1 MTIQHTD
8 VNRPPIYEDEAGIVH
23 YRASALG
30 GCINELVMFRRGE
43 QSESK
48 TTYIEQ
54 VMETGKKYE
63 ADVRVH
69 VAQQAEVTL
78 LSDSESVELEV
89 DPGHVIVGN
98 TDGLVQGKG
107 LRHDTAERE
116 LGIEIK
122 ALGEDTFG
130 KFARSGLEQFP
141 EYQWQLSVYM
151 HATGLPW
158 LYAVAPRIREKDENG
173 DWKFWVEVDKTKILD
188 LITEPPIPLSRIRRK
203 IRRINTLAQMDFK
216 DLPPCEKA
224 KFCSMVRFHDLIGGN
239 IEAEE
244 AEKLSDD
251 DELYDLLQRRQVL
264 KDLEDD
270 TARDRKAIDVE
281 LKQLMEGPA
290 QIAGIG
296 RWVPV
301 NKPGRVTLDRSQ
313 LTMDLGEGVEKYEKV
328 GNPYR
333 EIRFYRAKG

>member
-1 MTIQHTD
+1 MTTQHTD
-8 VNRPPIYEDEAGIVH
+8 INRPPIYEMDGTVY

-54 VMETGKKYE
+54 VMETGKEYE
-63 ADVRVH
+63 ADIRVH
-69 VAQQAEVTL
+69 VAQHEDMTVH
-78 LSDSESVELEV
+78 SETWAVELEIE
-89 DPGHVIVGN
+89 PGHRVVGN
-98 TDGLVQGKG
+98 TDGSLVKNDSRFGSEFK
-107 LRHDTAERE
+107 T
-116 LGIEIK
+116 
-122 ALGEDTFG
+122 LGEDAFK
-130 KFARSGLEQFP
+130 KFVRSGLETFP

-151 HATGLPW
+151 HALDMPW
-158 LYAVAPRIREKDENG
+158 VYAAAPRMREKEEEG
-173 DWKFWVEVDKTKILD
+173 WRFWVEVDKTYILP

-203 IRRINTLAQMDFK
+203 IRRINTLAEMDFS

-244 AEKLSDD
+244 AEKLGKG
-251 DELYDLLQRRQVL
+251 DELYDLLRRRQVL

-270 TARDRKAIDVE
+270 TAKDRKAVDAE
-281 LKQLMEGPA
+281 LKQMMEGPA
-290 QIAGIG
+290 QIEGIG

-301 NKPGRVTLDRSQ
+301 NKPGRVTLDRNQ
-313 LTMDLGEGVEKYEKV
+313 LTMDLGEGIEKYEKV

>member
-1 MTIQHTD
+1 MTTHTD
-8 VNRPPIYEDEAGIVH
+8 VDRPPIYEIDGTVY

-54 VMETGKKYE
+54 VMETGKEYE
-63 ADVRVH
+63 AEVRIH
-69 VAQQAEVTL
+69 VAQHVDVAV
-78 LSDSESVELEV
+78 LSDSEPIQLEV

-98 TDGLVQGKG
+98 TDGRVQGKG

-122 ALGEDTFG
+122 TLGEDAFK
-130 KFARSGLEQFP
+130 KFVRSGLETFP
-141 EYQWQLSVYM
+141 EYQWQLSIYM
-151 HATGLPW
+151 HAVGLPW
-158 LYAVAPRIREKDENG
+158 LYAAAPRMREKDEDG
-173 DWKFWVEVDKTKILD
+173 EWRFWVEVDKTKILD
-188 LITEPPIPLSRIRRK
+188 LIDKPPIPLSRIRRK
-203 IRRINTLAQMDFK
+203 IRRINTLAQMDFD

-244 AEKLSDD
+244 AEKLDKG
-251 DELYDLLQRRQVL
+251 DELYDLLRRRQVL

-270 TARDRKAIDVE
+270 TAKDRKAVDAE
-281 LKQLMEGPA
+281 LKAMMEGPA
-290 QIAGIG
+290 QIEGIG

-301 NKPGRVTLDRSQ
+301 NKPGRVTLDRHQ
-313 LTMDLGEGVEKYEKV
+313 LKMDMGDEIEKYEKV

>member
-1 MTIQHTD
+1 MTSHTD
-8 VNRPPIYEDEAGIVH
+8 TSRPPIYTDEDGTVF

-30 GCINELVMFRRGE
+30 GCVNELVMFCRGE

-54 VMETGKKYE
+54 VMETGKEYE
-63 ADVRVH
+63 AEVRVH
-69 VAQQAEVTL
+69 VAQQANYLIV
-78 LSDSESVELEV
+78 SESDPIQLEV

-98 TDGLVQGKG
+98 TDGRMVPAVGDDIG
-107 LRHDTAERE
+107 AEF
-116 LGIEIK
+116 K
-122 ALGEDTFG
+122 TLGEDAFK
-130 KFARSGLEQFP
+130 KFVRSGLETFP
-141 EYQWQLSVYM
+141 EYQWQLSIYM
-151 HATGLPW
+151 HAMKSPW
-158 LYAVAPRIREKDENG
+158 LYAAAPRLREKDDDGE
-173 DWKFWVEVDKTKILD
+173 WRFWVEVDQTKVLP

-203 IRRINTLAQMDFK
+203 IRRINTLAQMEFS

-244 AEKLSDD
+244 AEKLSSD
-251 DELYDLLQRRQVL
+251 DELYDLLRRRQVL

-270 TARDRKAIDVE
+270 TAKDRKAVDAE
-281 LKQLMEGPA
+281 LKQMMEGPA
-290 QIAGIG
+290 QIEGIG

-301 NKPGRVTLDRSQ
+301 NKPGRVTLDRNQ
-313 LTMDLGEGVEKYEKV
+313 LTMDLGEGIEKYEKV

>member
-1 MTIQHTD
+1 MTTQHTD
-8 VNRPPIYEDEAGIVH
+8 INRPPIYEIDGTVY
-23 YRASALG
+23 YRASAIG

-54 VMETGKKYE
+54 VMETGKEYE
-63 ADVRVH
+63 ADVRVQ
-69 VAQQAEVTL
+69 VAQQADYTIE
-78 LSDSESVELEV
+78 SESEPVQLEV

-98 TDGLVQGKG
+98 TDGWMMTMG
-107 LRHDTAERE
+107 LAPVGTEF
-116 LGIEIK
+116 K
-122 ALGEDTFG
+122 TLGEDAFK
-130 KFARSGLEQFP
+130 KFVRSGLETFP
-141 EYQWQLSVYM
+141 EYQWQLSIYM
-151 HATGLPW
+151 HAVGLPW
-158 LYAVAPRIREKDENG
+158 VYAAAPRMREKGEDGE
-173 DWKFWVEVDKTKILD
+173 WKFWVEVDKTKILD
-188 LITEPPIPLSRIRRK
+188 LIDKPPIPLSRIRRK
-203 IRRINTLAQMDFK
+203 IRRINTLAQMDFT

-244 AEKLSDD
+244 AEKLGKG
-251 DELYDLLQRRQVL
+251 DELYDLLRRRQVL

-270 TARDRKAIDVE
+270 TAKDRKAVDAE
-281 LKQLMEGPA
+281 LKAMMEGPA
-290 QIAGIG
+290 QIEGIG

-301 NKPGRVTLDRSQ
+301 NKPGKVTLDRNQ
-313 LTMDLGEGVEKYEKV
+313 LTMDLGEGIEKYEKV

>member
-1 MTIQHTD
+1 MTTHTD
-8 VNRPPIYEDEAGIVH
+8 VDRPPIYEIDGTAY

-54 VMETGKKYE
+54 VMETGKEYE
-63 ADVRVH
+63 AEVRVH
-69 VAQQAEVTL
+69 VAQHVAVTV
-78 LSDSESVELEV
+78 LSDSEPIQLEV

-98 TDGLVQGKG
+98 TDGRVQGNG

-122 ALGEDTFG
+122 TLGEDAFK
-130 KFARSGLEQFP
+130 KFVRSGLETFP

-151 HATGLPW
+151 HASELPW
-158 LYAVAPRIREKDENG
+158 LYAAAPRLREKEDDE
-173 DWKFWVEVDKTKILD
+173 WTFTVEIEDTKILP

-203 IRRINTLAQMDFK
+203 VRRINVLAEMEFG
-216 DLPPCEKA
+216 DLPICEKA

-244 AEKLSDD
+244 AEKLGHG
-251 DELYDLLQRRQVL
+251 DELYDLLTRRQML
-264 KDLEDD
+264 KDLEDR
-270 TARDRKAIDVE
+270 TAKDRKAVDVE
-281 LKQLMEGPA
+281 LKVLMEGPA
-290 QIAGIG
+290 SIPGLG

-301 NKPGRVTLDRSQ
+301 HKPGRVTLDRSQ
-313 LTMDLGEGVEKYEKV
+313 LTMDLGGDITKYEKV
-328 GNPYR
+328 GNPYQ
-333 EIRFYRAKG
+333 EIRFYREKG